1 MTDASFSLSPIQEQV
16 LDLIAAGSTAKDA
29 ARQSGVHRNTVQNWL
44 RKDDFQ
50 AGLREARARKELF
63 FRDQAETLAAKAIA
77 GLMKLSDDPLASPS
91 VRLKAC
97 IIPFEKAILFMPES
111 SAVVLP
117 ESPEPNDPAPV
128 DPDPAPSPEPENVHS
143 VHNPAQPP
151 APEGPQ
157 PAPETPRPSVPFT
170 RSSRKIG
177 RNDLCPC
184 GSGLK
189 FKRCCIGRASLK
201 AA

>member
-1 MTDASFSLSPIQEQV
+1 MTDAFPLSPIQEQV
-16 LDLIAAGSTAKDA
+16 LDLIAAGATAMDA

-44 RKDDFQ
+44 RREDFQ

-97 IIPFEKAILFMPES
+97 IILLEKAILFMPES

-117 ESPEPNDPAPV
+117 ESPEATSAAPAEEPEPPADPPAPAASS
-128 DPDPAPSPEPENVHS
+128 DPEIVHS
-143 VHNPAQPP
+143 VHNCAQPAQPV
-151 APEGPQ
+151 
-157 PAPETPRPSVPFT
+157 TPRPPASADA
-170 RSSRKIG
+170 SSRKIG
-177 RNDLCPC
+177 RNKLCPC

-189 FKRCCIGRASLK
+189 YKRCCIGKTPLQSA
-201 AA
+201 

>member
-16 LDLIAAGSTAKDA
+16 LALIAAGSTAIDA
-29 ARQSGVHRNTVQNWL
+29 ATQSGVHRNTVQNWL
-44 RKDDFQ
+44 RKEEFQ
-50 AGLREARARKELF
+50 ASLHEARARKELF

-77 GLMKLSDDPLASPS
+77 GLVKLSDDPLASPN

-97 IIPFEKAILFMPES
+97 IILLEKAILFMPDS

-117 ESPEPNDPAPV
+117 ESPEPTDPPPADPAP
-128 DPDPAPSPEPENVHS
+128 APSSDPKIVHS
-143 VHNPAQPP
+143 VHNSAQ
-151 APEGPQ
+151 APESV
-157 PAPETPRPSVPFT
+157 TPRPPAPFT
-170 RSSRKIG
+170 RSTTKIG

-189 FKRCCIGRASLK
+189 FKRCCIGQTAPK